1 MNSKTKNI
9 KKGTII
15 QNQDA
20 KVKRSYT
27 VVKGLLKSYT
37 IDEKGKEHIF
47 MFAPEGWIIGD
58 LESQVFDLPSQ
69 LDIEAIE
76 DAEIVIHDD
85 LDLRFDSMDI
95 NEAKKSLHLLSR
107 RVGVLQKRVILL
119 MSASAQVRYEHF
131 LETYPDLLNRIPQ
144 WMIAS
149 YLGITPEALSKIRG
163 NMSRNRS

>member
-69 LDIEAIE
+69 LYIEAIE
-76 DAEIVIHDD
+76 DAEIVIHED

>member
-1 MNSKTKNI
+1 
-9 KKGTII
+9 
-15 QNQDA
+15 
-20 KVKRSYT
+20 
-27 VVKGLLKSYT
+27 
-37 IDEKGKEHIF
+37 

-69 LDIEAIE
+69 LYIEAIE
-76 DAEIVIHDD
+76 DAEIVIHED